1 MAYKSYFSQ
10 KTVTVMYKHNI
21 KQLDAENVKME
32 KRNEDEYC
40 RKYIKN
46 NIVYIKSPFNY
57 MITYYYY

>member
-1 MAYKSYFSQ
+1 MDYKSYFSR

-21 KQLDAENVKME
+21 KQLDAENVKVE

-46 NIVYIKSPFNY
+46 NIVYIKSAF
-57 MITYYYY
+57 